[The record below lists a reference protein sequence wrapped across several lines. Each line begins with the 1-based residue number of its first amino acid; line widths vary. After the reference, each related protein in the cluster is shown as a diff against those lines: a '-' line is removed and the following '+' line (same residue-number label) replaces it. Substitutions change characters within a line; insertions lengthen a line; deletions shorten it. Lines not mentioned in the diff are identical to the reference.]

1 MEAVERVKKEGVP
14 VNVNTVKE
22 MIDMAEYLGM
32 DVKEYFG
39 DFKVENSNFNS
50 SYFWNPY
57 NIIFNNYISSI
68 CA

>member
-50 SYFWNPY
+50 SY
-57 NIIFNNYISSI
+57 
-68 CA
+68 